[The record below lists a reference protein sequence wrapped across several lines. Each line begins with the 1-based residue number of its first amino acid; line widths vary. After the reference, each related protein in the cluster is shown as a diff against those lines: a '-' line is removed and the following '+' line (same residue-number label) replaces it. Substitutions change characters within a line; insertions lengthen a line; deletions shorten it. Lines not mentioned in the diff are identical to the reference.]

1 MTPDPSIEGNASDV
15 LREGLH
21 LVEQRE
27 RFEGHSRKA
36 LRKAAHLGWADV
48 SAGRYVDIPDDQL
61 EDFIGQLGLRA
72 ARVSKTQS
80 RAFPAA
86 Q

>member
-1 MTPDPSIEGNASDV
+1 VTPDSSIEGTASDAP
-15 LREGLH
+15 RKGLH

-27 RFEGHSRKA
+27 RFESLKRKA
-36 LRKAAHLGWADV
+36 LKNAARLGWADV
-48 SAGRYVDIPDDQL
+48 SAGRYVDVPDDQL

-72 ARVSKTQS
+72 ARLAKTPG
-80 RAFPAA
+80 RAFRAA